1 MVRQFALAS
10 RESSVAHSS
19 RFLPQGP
26 ISCLA
31 RTSVTFCSRITYFDV
46 LLVVLPQLAWDVT
59 VTKMKSELKG
69 SIMRTNSDFGGN
81 FQVHVG
87 RAMPNFRNTARVF
100 NNLQCRFV
108 PFRLMVI

>member
-1 MVRQFALAS
+1 MTELSDALTAS
-10 RESSVAHSS
+10 
-19 RFLPQGP
+19 FLWLLMDGQAVCLGIPRKRP

-31 RTSVTFCSRITYFDV
+31 MTSVTFCSRITYY
-46 LLVVLPQLAWDVT
+46 VT

-87 RAMPNFRNTARVF
+87 RAMPNFGF
-100 NNLQCRFV
+100 EKSSWS
-108 PFRLMVI
+108 